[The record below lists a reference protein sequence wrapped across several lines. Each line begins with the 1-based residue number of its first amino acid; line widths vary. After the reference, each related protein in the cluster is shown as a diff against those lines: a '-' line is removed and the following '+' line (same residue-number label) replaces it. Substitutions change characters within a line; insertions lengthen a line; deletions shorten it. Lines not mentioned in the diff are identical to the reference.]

1 MLKGQQFCIL
11 DLREEHLVEILDIT
25 NTMVTYKYIHT
36 QYSPL
41 LKQVY
46 KRDIE
51 SFNKKLTNKTPE
63 EYKLEH
69 L

>member
-11 DLREEHLVEILDIT
+11 DSREEHLIEILDIT
-25 NTMVTYKYIHT
+25 NTMVTYKYIHV
-36 QYSPL
+36 QSSQL
-41 LKQVY
+41 LNRMY
-46 KRDIE
+46 KRSIE